1 VAAPAV
7 DEGAPGGRFPAR
19 ARELT
24 LVAHHV
30 GPVGGMERVLSQ
42 LALGL
47 RDRGYQVTVIAYECD
62 LPAQAGV
69 TFRRVRGPSRPFVL
83 SYPWFMLAGT
93 LAVWRWRRGVVLSV
107 GAIVLNHVDFVSIH
121 YCQQVGPA
129 TPSRSNWLFRLNVAV
144 SARLGKLAERICFRR
159 NQPRRFV
166 CVSEGVA
173 DEIRAF
179 FPAYAQRTIA
189 IPNGVDTDAFAPD
202 SRRADA
208 LALRERLAIAE
219 QQLIAVFVGSEWQR
233 KGLAPAIR
241 ALAQAPGWDL
251 LVVGNGDRESYER
264 LAEQLG
270 VAGRV
275 RWIGVSRDVAPL
287 YQLADAL
294 VFPTSYEAFPLVA
307 LEAAASGLPLLAT
320 PVNGIRELVRDGENG
335 FLIRPEPD
343 DIAARLRLLGEDRAL
358 RERLGAAA
366 RAAALEYSW
375 AKMVERHDS
384 LYETL
389 ASAPSTPAPGARRPG

>member
-1 VAAPAV
+1 VAAHAV
-7 DEGAPGGRFPAR
+7 DESTPGGGFPAR

-30 GPVGGMERVLSQ
+30 GPVGGMERVLSE

-47 RDRGYQVTVIAYECD
+47 RDRGYHVTVIAYECD
-62 LPAQAGV
+62 LPARAGV
-69 TFRRVRGPSRPFVL
+69 EFRRVRGPSRPFVL

-107 GAIVLNHVDFVSIH
+107 GAIVLNRVDFVSIH

-129 TPSRSNWLFRLNVAV
+129 TPSRSHWLFRLNVAV

-159 NQPRRFV
+159 NRPSRFV

-173 DEIRAF
+173 EEIREF
-179 FPAYAQRTIA
+179 FPAYAERTIA

-208 LALRERLAIAE
+208 LALRERLAIGE
-219 QQLIAVFVGSEWQR
+219 QQLVAVFVGSEWQR
-233 KGLAPAIR
+233 KGLEPAIR

-270 VAGRV
+270 VAVRV
-275 RWIGVSRDVAPL
+275 HWIGVSRDVAPL

-335 FLIRPEPD
+335 FLIRAEPD

-375 AKMVERHDS
+375 AKMVERHDK
-384 LYETL
+384 LYET
-389 ASAPSTPAPGARRPG
+389 AGAAPSAPAPGARRSA

>member
-7 DEGAPGGRFPAR
+7 SEGAPSERSSAA

-30 GPVGGMERVLSQ
+30 GPVGGMERVLSE

-47 RDRGYQVTVIAYECD
+47 RARGYRVTVIAYACE

-93 LAVWRWRRGVVLSV
+93 LAVRRWRRGVVLSV
-107 GAIVLNHVDFVSIH
+107 GAIVLNTVDFVSIH

-129 TPSRSNWLFRLNVAV
+129 TPSRSGWLYRLNVAA
-144 SARLGKLAERICFRR
+144 SARLGRVAERICFRVNR
-159 NQPRRFV
+159 PRRFV

-173 DEIRAF
+173 EEIREF
-179 FPAYAQRTIA
+179 FPAHAERTIA
-189 IPNGVDTDAFAPD
+189 IPNGVDTDAFAPE
-202 SRRADA
+202 SRRAESIE
-208 LALRERLAIAE
+208 LRERLAIGERRLVA
-219 QQLIAVFVGSEWQR
+219 IFVGSEWRR
-233 KGLAPAIR
+233 KGLEPAIR
-241 ALAQAPGWDL
+241 ALAQAPGWDMI
-251 LVVGNGDRESYER
+251 VVGGGDRGRYER

-270 VAGRV
+270 VAGAIH
-275 RWIGVSRDVAPL
+275 WIGVSRDVAPL

-294 VFPTSYEAFPLVA
+294 VFPTGYEAFPLVA

-320 PVNGIRELVRDGENG
+320 PVNGVRELLSDGENG
-335 FLIRPEPD
+335 FLIGAEPD
-343 DIAARLRLLGEDRAL
+343 DIAARLRELGEDRAL

-384 LYETL
+384 LY
-389 ASAPSTPAPGARRPG
+389 ASLGGAPKSSAADAVPSA